1 MKSWLYKIKGKNPGN
16 ADEIIGGI
24 QDCIRI
30 DSVGG
35 EPEEGAPYGKG
46 PKEALD
52 FALQLGKKLGFRTG
66 NVDNKAGYVEMGEGD
81 EMIAVLG
88 HLDVV
93 RWVMTGNT
101 LHLELRS
108 MMESF
113 TEEVWLMIKG
123 RRSALSMQ

>member
-1 MKSWLYKIKGKNPGN
+1 MEQKRGDEIMDYTRLREKIREMQ
-16 ADEIIGGI
+16 DEIIGGI

-52 FALQLGKKLGFRTG
+52 FALQLWKKLGFRTG

-93 RWVMTGNT
+93 PVGDDWKKRQRWT
-101 LHLELRS
+101 
-108 MMESF
+108 
-113 TEEVWLMIKG
+113 
-123 RRSALSMQ
+123 